1 MFASPTAKKVRAIA
15 LAITV
20 TFVTNYAI
28 SYAEKADHPVTQNS
42 DRGGI
47 VTTTSVPRPTRGGI
61 VTTTSV
67 PRPTR
72 GGIVTTT
79 SVPRPR

>member
-15 LAITV
+15 LAIAV

-28 SYAEKADHPVTQNS
+28 SFAGKAEQPATQQN

-47 VTTTSVPRPTRGGI
+47 VVTTSVPRPTRGGI

-72 GGIVTTT
+72 GGIVVTT
-79 SVPRPR
+79 SVPRPQ

>member
-1 MFASPTAKKVRAIA
+1 MFASPAAKKVRAVV
-15 LAITV
+15 LAMAV

-28 SYAEKADHPVTQNS
+28 SYAAKS
-42 DRGGI
+42 DNTPSQDNQRGGV
-47 VTTTSVPRPTRGGI
+47 VTTTSVPRPSRGGV

-67 PRPTR
+67 PRPSR
-72 GGIVTTT
+72 GGVVTSP